1 MKRTFPNKNK
11 SVAQCEINTEASIK
25 QTKQVNI
32 GSSKACSS
40 AAMIGLAAISTT
52 MGASGILFPGEGD
65 CAIAAELPQVDTN
78 QQYSYEIRIPKLN
91 ATGVKSSKGL
101 LLEKLA
107 YVNTEENRD
116 SKVGITQS
124 ETVMLSDQQLGNSSF
139 LSVELK
145 QKNLNQGQS
154 NNLPPLEILST
165 VKVQKAISNHSH
177 PVEKFKTGIYP
188 VLKQKNTPV
197 KSLVEWKSG
206 DLVSESLGNLFNP
219 SKKKLLEKDTYQKP
233 TNLVVAKPVIE
244 IANPKLNNNYGPKQV
259 AEDPVNI
266 PQESINNRGAKLEE
280 VVVINSDITSTPISL
295 VYKVRVGDTLSLIA
309 NQHNVSVGS
318 LAKINQIKDPDL
330 IEAAKLLKIPQ
341 QTFLTPLTLPISKGR
356 NFAFSGKQ
364 EFTQS
369 FLETTNNYTDF
380 PEAKISII
388 KSDYSSYSRPS
399 VSEPKVSIIDSS
411 NFVSSF
417 QAANQEYQIN
427 HKSKEFITSR
437 QSVDTHSS
445 KTSLVNG
452 KVWPNYLT
460 SQISSSN
467 FSKKLETQIHPSN
480 NQSVH
485 SLPVNRE
492 IQDSK
497 LIPVTQTDNQE
508 NPYVNRLRS
517 EITRLRQEYND
528 QKYFEESQLTN
539 SESINTLVPEPLSS
553 ENNISTNNQVPI
565 NKNVNNGD
573 LKPTYQ
579 LEISNTQT
587 RQWSQEIETNRPER
601 SHPVIVMKE
610 SPVAGQ
616 ISKDQESSLMAAAS
630 APMRSNVDQILNSPS
645 IGKMVSPDWP
655 PLGQADTY
663 LPDDSMQFTGYTWP
677 ARGVLTSGYGW
688 RWGRMHRGIDIAAP
702 TGTPII
708 AAAPGIV
715 TYADWNSGGY
725 GNLVEIQHPNGS
737 LTIYAHNS
745 QILVKKGQKVS
756 QGELIAKMGSTG
768 RSTGPHLH
776 FEIHPQGNGAVNPMA
791 HLPSG
796 MAYN

>member
-1 MKRTFPNKNK
+1 MKRTFPNKTK
-11 SVAQCEINTEASIK
+11 SVAQCEINTKASIE
-25 QTKQVNI
+25 QTKKVNI
-32 GSSKACSS
+32 ASSKARSS

-52 MGASGILFPGEGD
+52 ISASGILFPGEGD
-65 CAIAAELPQVDTN
+65 CAIAIELPQVDTN
-78 QQYSYEIRIPKLN
+78 QQYSSEIRIPELN
-91 ATGVKSSKGL
+91 LTGVNTSKGL
-101 LLEKLA
+101 LLEKLG
-107 YVNTEENRD
+107 YLNTEENRD

-124 ETVMLSDQQLGNSSF
+124 ETVTLSEQKLGDSSF
-139 LSVELK
+139 ISVELK

-154 NNLPPLEILST
+154 NHLPPLGALSK
-165 VKVQKAISNHSH
+165 VQVQKAINNHSH
-177 PVEKFKTGIYP
+177 LVEQFKTDIQL
-188 VLKQKNTPV
+188 VQKQKNTPV

-206 DLVSESLGNLFNP
+206 EFVSESLGKLFDP
-219 SKKKLLEKDTYQKP
+219 SKKKLLEKDIYQKP
-233 TNLVVAKPVIE
+233 KNLVVAKPVIE

-259 AEDPVNI
+259 AEDQVNI
-266 PQESINNRGAKLEE
+266 FQDSINTKGTKLEG
-280 VVVINSDITSTPISL
+280 VVVIDSEITSTPISL
-295 VYKVRVGDTLSLIA
+295 VYKVREGDTLSLIA

-318 LAKINQIKDPDL
+318 LAKINQIKDPNL

-341 QTFLTPLTLPISKGR
+341 QTFLTSLTLPIYKGK
-356 NFAFSGKQ
+356 NYAFSGKQ

-411 NFVSSF
+411 NLVSSF
-417 QAANQEYQIN
+417 QAADQEYQIN

-437 QSVDTHSS
+437 QSVGTYSS

-452 KVWPNYLT
+452 KVWPSYLT
-460 SQISSSN
+460 SQISRSN
-467 FSKKLETQIHPSN
+467 FSTNLETQIHLSN
-480 NQSVH
+480 NESVH
-485 SLPVNRE
+485 SLPVNRD
-492 IQDSK
+492 IQERK
-497 LIPVTQTDNQE
+497 LTHVTQTDNQE

-517 EITRLRQEYND
+517 EITRLRQEYNAL
-528 QKYFEESQLTN
+528 KYFEESQLTN

-553 ENNISTNNQVPI
+553 ENNLSTNNQVPI
-565 NKNVNNGD
+565 EKNVNNGD
-573 LKPTYQ
+573 FKPTYQ
-579 LEISNTQT
+579 LEISNAKR
-587 RQWSQEIETNRPER
+587 RQWSEEIETNRQER
-601 SHPVIVMKE
+601 RHPAIVMKKL
-610 SPVAGQ
+610 PLAGQ
-616 ISKDQESSLMAAAS
+616 ISKSQESSLMVAAPIGRNA
-630 APMRSNVDQILNSPS
+630 DQILNSPS
-645 IGKMVSPDWP
+645 IEKMVSPDWP

-677 ARGVLTSGYGW
+677 ARGDLTSGYGW

-776 FEIHPQGNGAVNPMA
+776 FEIHPKGNGAVNPMA
-791 HLPSG
+791 YLSSG
-796 MAYN
+796 MASN